1 MSTLAH
7 ADPGS
12 IPGLRKAGGVA
23 PEVVFYQLNAKMLER
38 KEDIPEDAR
47 QVVYYSLAI
56 GHHIGVFDCFKPAFR
71 CTTAV
76 FDRVLE
82 TLKGDEEAHRKLSGL
97 LRFGEIT
104 VDITHARPLMAAIET
119 VLPTAPPD
127 VAAWLDRLRSALDA
141 IRREPAIYLMG
152 RRLT

>member
-1 MSTLAH
+1 MTMAPQ

-12 IPGLRKAGGVA
+12 IPGLRARGGVA

-38 KEDIPEDAR
+38 KEDIPEDAK

-82 TLKGDEEAHRKLSGL
+82 TLKDNEEAHRKLSGL

-104 VDITHARPLMAAIET
+104 VDINHARPLITAIET